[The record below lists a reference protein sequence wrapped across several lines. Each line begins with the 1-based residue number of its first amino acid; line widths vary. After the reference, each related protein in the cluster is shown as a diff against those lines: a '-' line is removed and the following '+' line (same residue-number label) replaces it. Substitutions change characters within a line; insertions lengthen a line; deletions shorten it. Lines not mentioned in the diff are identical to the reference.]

1 MGDIVANQ
9 GDLLNRID
17 ENLTIGLQNVSNGKA
32 ALRKRVER

>member
-17 ENLTIGLQNVSNGKA
+17 ENIDDGLGNVQKGK
-32 ALRKRVER
+32 